1 MTDRGQ
7 ALRWLLVVVVLG
19 VAGIVAIW
27 PRGEDARS
35 SATSG
40 PPSVDLVAAR
50 SKAALPACPVAKEGS
65 APVSGL
71 AGLSLT
77 CMADGSR
84 IDLSTAL
91 AGKATLINIWATW
104 CGPCRE
110 ELPAL
115 AAYASSPGAAGVLG
129 VQIKSGEADGLEM
142 LAGLNARIPS
152 VVDVDER
159 ASGALKPPVMPMSYM
174 VSPSGRVERVNPPVV
189 FKSAEQ
195 VRATVD
201 EYLRR
206 LG

>member
-1 MTDRGQ
+1 MTDRGH

-27 PRGEDARS
+27 PRGADEHTPGASR
-35 SATSG
+35 
-40 PPSVDLVAAR
+40 PPADLVAAR
-50 SKAALPACPVAKEGS
+50 AKAALPACPVAKEGS

-71 AGLSLT
+71 AGLSVT

-84 IDLSTAL
+84 IDLAQAL
-91 AGKATLINIWATW
+91 AGKAALVNVWATW
-104 CGPCRE
+104 CTPCRE

-115 AAYASSPGAAGVLG
+115 TAYAASPGAVGVLG
-129 VQIKSGEADGLEM
+129 LQIRSGEADGLEM
-142 LAGLNARIPS
+142 LSGLNARIPS
-152 VVDVDER
+152 VIDLDER
-159 ASGALKPPVMPMSYM
+159 VAGVLKPPVMPTSYV
-174 VSPSGRVERVNPPVV
+174 VSASGRMERVNPPVV
-189 FKSAEQ
+189 FKTADQ